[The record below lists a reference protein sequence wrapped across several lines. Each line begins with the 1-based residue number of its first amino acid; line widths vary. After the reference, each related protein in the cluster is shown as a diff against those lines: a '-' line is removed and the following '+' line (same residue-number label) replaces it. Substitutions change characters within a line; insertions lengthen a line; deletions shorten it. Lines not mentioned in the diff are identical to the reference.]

1 MTNQQ
6 PYAPEQLLPHNLE
19 AEAALLGSLILDADA
34 LPEVI
39 PLLQPED
46 FYQEKHRLCYAACLQ
61 LFQRSQAL
69 DQVTLAR
76 ELHRRQQL
84 EAVGGM
90 AYLSHLVAVTPT
102 ATHAEYYAQV
112 VAHTAAL
119 RRLIGA
125 GHRIAALGYADASG
139 DLSQTLRQAE
149 SLLFQ
154 VQEKAQRDGFISL
167 REIYDQFLEDR
178 ADLAEPELPEQARP
192 LLTGYGDLDQLLG
205 GLQPS
210 DMLILGARPGL
221 GKSAL
226 AVNVAVYAAR
236 KGQTVGIFSLEM
248 SRDQLGLRILAADAA
263 VDAHRLRLGL
273 LSDAEEQRINDSIGE
288 LSDLPVYIDDTPF
301 QTIVEMRGKARRLA
315 QAPAGLQLLIVD
327 YLQLIQ
333 GPAGSARRGD
343 NRVQEISE
351 ISRSLK
357 GLARDLQTPVLT
369 CSQLSRL
376 VESRQGHRPQL
387 SDLRDSGSIEQDA
400 DVVAF
405 IYREDLY
412 WTEEE
417 WQSQFP
423 DLEYPKDI
431 AEIIIAKHRHGPTG
445 SVRLRFRSSLV
456 RFDELGRTPP
466 SRPGQ
471 PGQDSYGNAPPAGNY
486 GGYGGPLL

>member
-6 PYAPEQLLPHNLE
+6 PYAPEQLLPHDLE
-19 AEAALLGSLILDADA
+19 AEAAVLGSLILDSDAFADVA
-34 LPEVI
+34 PR
-39 PLLQPED
+39 LQPED
-46 FYQEKHRLCYAACLQ
+46 FYQQKHQLCYAACRE
-61 LFQRSQAL
+61 LFQRSEVI

-90 AYLSHLVAVTPT
+90 AYLSHLVSVTPT
-102 ATHAEYYAQV
+102 STHAEYYARA

-125 GHRIAALGYADASG
+125 GHRIAALGYADESG
-139 DLSQTLRQAE
+139 DLPQILRQAE
-149 SLLFQ
+149 NLLFQ
-154 VQEKAQRDGFISL
+154 VQERQPQDGFISL
-167 REIYDQFLEDR
+167 RQIYDQFLEDR
-178 ADLAEPELPEQARP
+178 ADLAEPEDPGQLPP

-210 DMLILGARPGL
+210 DMLILGGRPGL

-226 AVNVAVYAAR
+226 AVNIATYAAR
-236 KGQTVGIFSLEM
+236 QGQTVGIFSLEM

-273 LSDAEEQRINDSIGE
+273 LSEAEEQRINDSIGE

-301 QTIVEMRGKARRLA
+301 QTILEMRGKARRLA

-376 VESRQGHRPQL
+376 VENRPGHRPQL

-405 IYREDLY
+405 LYREDLY
-412 WTEEE
+412 WTEED
-417 WQSQFP
+417 WQAQFP

-431 AEIIIAKHRHGPTG
+431 AELIIAKHRHGPTG
-445 SVRLRFRSSLV
+445 SIRLRFRSSLV
-456 RFDELGRTPP
+456 RFDELGRAPQP
-466 SRPGQ
+466 SAAG
-471 PGQDSYGNAPPAGNY
+471 PAGNGSPGSQY
-486 GGYGGPLL
+486 GAPNGYGGPLL